1 MISATAG
8 ALSFATIASI
18 FTFVIATVVFIITIK
33 VCFNFPRIVS
43 SKLYAAFIGPL
54 YVSSWVFYPVEN
66 KDLTAFSS
74 MCSAGLVA
82 SLLGIG
88 FLVRGSIETGLFLFG
103 AAHII
108 LALLFWQQPCAA
120 LASIFLSTGDAF
132 AALAGAHARALPRVA
147 LPWNSDKTIAGVVG
161 FVFSSLLVW
170 AAVVRIYWWRGLW
183 IGNSAG
189 EELVQIFPSFF
200 VTLLAALIE
209 SLPGQGR
216 WDNLTVCL
224 TPILYVY
231 MGTANGV

>member
-1 MISATAG
+1 MVSTPVG
-8 ALSFATIASI
+8 ALSLATIASI
-18 FTFVIATVVFIITIK
+18 VTFVIATVVFIITIK
-33 VCFNFPRIVS
+33 NCTNFSRIVS
-43 SKLYAAFIGPL
+43 SKLYAAFIGPV
-54 YVSSWVFYPVEN
+54 YVSSWIFYPVGDQ
-66 KDLTAFSS
+66 DLTGLSS

-88 FLVRGSIETGLFLFG
+88 FLVSGSIETGLFLFG

-120 LASIFLSTGDAF
+120 LASVFLSTGDAF
-132 AALAGAHARALPRVA
+132 AALAGAHARALPRIA
-147 LPWNSDKTIAGVVG
+147 LPWNSDKTVAGVLG
-161 FVFSSLLVW
+161 FVFSSLIVW
-170 AAVVRIYWWRGLW
+170 AAVVRTYWWRGLW
-183 IGNSAG
+183 MANNGG
-189 EELVQIFPSFF
+189 EELVQIFPSLF

-231 MGTANGV
+231 MCA

>member
-1 MISATAG
+1 MVSTPVG
-8 ALSFATIASI
+8 ALSLATIASI
-18 FTFVIATVVFIITIK
+18 VTFVIATVVFIITIK
-33 VCFNFPRIVS
+33 SCTNFSRIVS

-54 YVSSWVFYPVEN
+54 YVSSWIFYPVGDQ
-66 KDLTAFSS
+66 DLTGLSS

-88 FLVRGSIETGLFLFG
+88 FVVRGSIETGLFLFG

-120 LASIFLSTGDAF
+120 LASVFLSTGDAF
-132 AALAGAHARALPRVA
+132 AALAGAHARALPRIA
-147 LPWNSDKTIAGVVG
+147 LPWNSDKTVAGLLG

-170 AAVVRIYWWRGLW
+170 AAVVHAYWWRGLW
-183 IGNSAG
+183 MANDGG
-189 EELVQIFPSFF
+189 EELVQIFPSLF

-231 MGTANGV
+231 MCA